1 MNYISY
7 FESNDKEKLLN
18 FLENAKWGAGKFLAN
33 VIKEN
38 TFYEKYGKDANLYF
52 YIQNGEPIEFGAIVE
67 QDYIE
72 RPNLKPWIALIY
84 VDPKARGQR
93 LSEKMV
99 YFLESKAKELGYN
112 QVNIVSQHKGL
123 YEKYGYNLQEE
134 IYDSKH
140 DVDYRYNK
148 EIWEIDTNC

>member
-7 FESNDKEKLLN
+7 FKSNDKEKLLD

-38 TFYEKYGKDANLYF
+38 TFNEKYGKDGNLYF
-52 YIQNGEPIEFGAIVE
+52 YIENDEPIAFGAIVE

-72 RPNLKPWIALIY
+72 RPKLKPWIALIY

-93 LSEKMV
+93 LSAKMV
-99 YFLESKAKELGYN
+99 DFLEGEAKKLGYN

-123 YEKYGYNLQEE
+123 YEKYGYELQEE
-134 IYDSKH
+134 IHDSKH
-140 DVDYRYNK
+140 EVDYRYSK
-148 EIWEIDTNC
+148 EI